1 MMLKQ
6 AINKVGT
13 TEEAKDGA
21 EGGVAQFDF
30 DFPLFQSRLLRLFI
44 SSRNK
49 RSHFFF
55 HVNIK
60 LEDPSD
66 DPCCTYLI

>member
-30 DFPLFQSRLLRLFI
+30 DFPLFQSLLRLFI

-60 LEDPSD
+60 TGRSIAD
-66 DPCCTYLI
+66 DP